1 MDKNKTGAALG
12 SPWKAVAV
20 LILGAVLVLGGG
32 CSGESREERRSYG
45 HDGYMGFSN
54 SNPNTI
60 NRHSTRS
67 YGEDTALIRQVLEP
81 FQSIRDVKISF
92 SGSRVLV
99 TLTPRDGL
107 TRAAQDRLTQHALE
121 TVKYNMPDYKVNVR
135 MARP

>member
-1 MDKNKTGAALG
+1 MGKNRSEGAFG
-12 SPWKAVAV
+12 SLCKIAS
-20 LILGAVLVLGGG
+20 VLVLGIVMALGGG
-32 CSGESREERRSYG
+32 CSGESREESRSYG
-45 HDGYMGFSN
+45 HDGYMGYSN

-81 FQSIRDVKISF
+81 FQGIKDVKISF

-99 TLTPRDGL
+99 TLTPGEGL
-107 TRAAQDRLTQHALE
+107 TPEARARLTQHALE